1 LSTTFVRH
9 QEPNALGIRLLSDP
23 YKVELVEER
32 DAVRGGDGGT
42 AVCGG
47 RPHPEVW
54 YSFALAFR
62 YPRSLWEDVVSEM
75 HEGAYVRRALR
86 LG

>member
-9 QEPNALGIRLLSDP
+9 QEPNALGLRLLSDP

-47 RPHPEVW
+47 HPHPEAW
-54 YSFALAFR
+54 
-62 YPRSLWEDVVSEM
+62 
-75 HEGAYVRRALR
+75 
-86 LG
+86 

>member
-1 LSTTFVRH
+1 LTTFVGHR
-9 QEPNALGIRLLSDP
+9 EPNALGLRLLSDP
-23 YKVELVEER
+23 YDVELVDER

-47 RPHPEVW
+47 RPPPEAW

-62 YPRSLWEDVVSEM
+62 YPRSLWEDVVPEL
-75 HEGAYVRRALR
+75 HERAHVRRALL